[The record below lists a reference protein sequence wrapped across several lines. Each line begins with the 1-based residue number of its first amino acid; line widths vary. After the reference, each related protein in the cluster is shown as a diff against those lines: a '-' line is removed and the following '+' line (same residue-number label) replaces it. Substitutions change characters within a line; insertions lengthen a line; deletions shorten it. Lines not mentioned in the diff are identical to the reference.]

1 MKEPRPVSK
10 KPIYLP
16 LLTGGLLLLGLYLTS
31 LYNYLLFHTLAEIF
45 SIVIAFSIFI
55 LAWNCRKVIDND
67 YLIFL
72 GVAYL
77 FVGFIGIIHT
87 LSYTGMGIIM
97 GYGTNLPTQLWIA
110 ARYLES
116 ISLLIA
122 SI

>member
-1 MKEPRPVSK
+1 MEESRSVSK
-10 KPIYLP
+10 KSIYLP
-16 LLTGGLLLLGLYLTS
+16 FLTGGLLLLGLYLTS

-77 FVGFIGIIHT
+77 LSLIH
-87 LSYTGMGIIM
+87 I
-97 GYGTNLPTQLWIA
+97 
-110 ARYLES
+110 
-116 ISLLIA
+116 
-122 SI
+122 